1 MKIKKVISI
10 SMLIIIMIT
19 SALITF
25 ANDPLVITLQIDNTL
40 ATVNGQSTQLATA
53 PYIDKYSGRTLVP
66 LRFVA
71 EEMGY
76 DVEWDSHDKIV
87 KLSKIIKETDTTITK
102 NIIRVQINNNTAEQ
116 YATLIN
122 KNDENDFEII
132 VSGEKGFVSRV
143 PDESKGIL
151 QGSIKLEQPPVIK
164 DGYTMVPIRFI
175 AEEMD
180 YYVDWNGKNKT
191 ITISEY
197 NVMGMVPIKGITVKD
212 GVIVEE

>member
-1 MKIKKVISI
+1 MKIKKLISI
-10 SMLIIIMIT
+10 SMLIIIMVS

-25 ANDPLVITLQIDNTL
+25 ANDPLVISLQINNKTAL
-40 ATVNGQSTQLATA
+40 VNGQNTQLATA
-53 PYIDKYSGRTLVP
+53 PYIDTNSGRTLVP

-76 DVEWDSHDKIV
+76 DVEWDNHNKIV

-102 NIIRVQINNNTAEQ
+102 NIIRVQINNSGAEQ

-122 KNDENDFEII
+122 KNDENDFEIM
-132 VSGEKGFVSRV
+132 VSGEKGFVNNQ
-143 PDESKGIL
+143 GIL

-175 AEEMD
+175 AEEMG

-197 NVMGMVPIKGITVKD
+197 NVMGTVPIKGITIKN

>member
-1 MKIKKVISI
+1 MKMKKFISI
-10 SMLIIIMIT
+10 SMLIIIMVS

-25 ANDPLVITLQIDNTL
+25 ANDPLVISLQINNKTAL
-40 ATVNGQSTQLATA
+40 VNGQNTQLATA
-53 PYIDKYSGRTLVP
+53 PYIDTNSGRTLVP

-76 DVEWDSHDKIV
+76 DVEWDNHNKIV

-102 NIIRVQINNNTAEQ
+102 NIIRVQINNSGAEQ

-122 KNDENDFEII
+122 KNDENDFEIM
-132 VSGEKGFVSRV
+132 VSGEKGFVNNQ
-143 PDESKGIL
+143 GIL

-175 AEEMD
+175 AEEMG

-197 NVMGMVPIKGITVKD
+197 NVMGTVPIKGITIKN

>member
-1 MKIKKVISI
+1 MKMKKFISI
-10 SMLIIIMIT
+10 SMLIIIMVS

-25 ANDPLVITLQIDNTL
+25 ANDTLVITLQIDNKL
-40 ATVNGQSTQLATA
+40 ALVNGQSAQLATA
-53 PYIDKYSGRTLVP
+53 PYIDTYSGRTLVP

-102 NIIRVQINNNTAEQ
+102 NIIRVQINNSGAEQ
-116 YATLIN
+116 YTTLLN
-122 KNDENDFEII
+122 KKDENDFEII
-132 VSGEKGFVSRV
+132 ISGEKGFVSRV
-143 PDESKGIL
+143 PDESTSVGYDDPNYQSTIPINNQGIL

-175 AEEMD
+175 AEEMG
-180 YYVDWNGKNKT
+180 YHVDWNGKNKT
-191 ITISEY
+191 ITIS
-197 NVMGMVPIKGITVKD
+197 K
-212 GVIVEE
+212 